1 MHDLTI
7 LSIFRNSTAY
17 LDRYAWQVQSICEQF
32 DGTVHFCW
40 LEGDSD
46 DRETYLELQQL
57 ERDIAYY
64 WGATVTMTTY
74 DHGGPMYPS
83 IDHPDRWRQLS
94 GVWNCN
100 LLRLGPTRYA
110 VCVESDLIWQ
120 PSDML
125 TMLDHIQSGIC
136 DVAYPLLMLRDT
148 NQFYDTHAYKAPD
161 GTGWSAWPPYAP
173 GWDGTRFVPV
183 SQAGGMVVAR
193 GDVMQAARWGD
204 DDCVLHFPEGTR
216 CMVDMHTWIRHP

>member
-17 LDRYAWQVQSICEQF
+17 IDRYAAQVTALCEAF
-32 DGTVHFCW
+32 DGSVRFLW

-46 DRETYLELQQL
+46 DDTANELCNLRWQL
-57 ERDIAYY
+57 TELGHSVSLAIHN
-64 WGATVTMTTY
+64 
-74 DHGGPMYPS
+74 HGGPMYPS
-83 IDHPDRWRQLS
+83 IDHPARWEQLAD
-94 GVWNCN
+94 VWNRN
-100 LLRLGPTRYA
+100 LERLTRSRHA

-120 PSDML
+120 PTDML
-125 TMLDHIQSGIC
+125 AMLDHLDNDRC

-161 GTGWSAWPPYAP
+161 GTGWSAWGTYAP
-173 GWDGTRFVPV
+173 GWDGQRFVPV

-193 GDVMQAARWGD
+193 GETMQQARWGA